1 MKHDGCWWT
10 VDCFV
15 LKKSDI
21 FPFDFVHTGRNVSK
35 EPRNV
40 LAHRTLFVVCR
51 CVIYFLSCGFFFFH
65 PLFKTLRK
73 LIAQNKHTHTHTHTH
88 KHMRL
93 SFRRLGSSGNRG
105 VSAGA
110 NWISTF
116 RYGFEGSPV
125 FGCYQE
131 LVNQN
136 AGSSSSAS
144 SSSLSSNG
152 SSRGGDALQ
161 RYVYCKAL
169 VYASCGGRLARDW
182 IAGCASLSVSDA
194 ELVALALQH
203 DASKD
208 DLVRLQMLLEK
219 RRALG
224 ERNDA
229 TSGGDIADKS
239 TTTTTTSSGTVGGVT
254 SPIPDFFPAGFRT
267 PSLSALS
274 PGTNHPDDEDT
285 LTLDNLTPLTRGMAD
300 TILRC
305 FVYDAVKAASFHT
318 TSLLPEQVLHL
329 EHVCATLGLAS
340 TTTQSESV
348 SQSALTGKH
357 PKAAASP
364 QVTPINFLQSVIDV
378 VIEENAIMKEK
389 FRVIEQQGSRL

>member
-1 MKHDGCWWT
+1 VW
-10 VDCFV
+10 FV
-15 LKKSDI
+15 
-21 FPFDFVHTGRNVSK
+21 F
-35 EPRNV
+35 
-40 LAHRTLFVVCR
+40 CR
-51 CVIYFLSCGFFFFH
+51 VFFFPS

-73 LIAQNKHTHTHTHTH
+73 LIAQNKH

-136 AGSSSSAS
+136 TGSSSSAS
-144 SSSLSSNG
+144 SSSMSSNG

-208 DLVRLQMLLEK
+208 DLVRLQLLLEK

-224 ERNDA
+224 ERNDV
-229 TSGGDIADKS
+229 TSGNDIADNS
-239 TTTTTTSSGTVGGVT
+239 ATTTTTTTSSATVGGVT

-274 PGTNHPDDEDT
+274 PGTNHPDDDDT

-364 QVTPINFLQSVIDV
+364 QVTPVNFLQSVIDV